1 MQDLSKFTL
10 PPDFR
15 GRGAFICQLW
25 WLVQAVFFATSPQ
38 FMYSW
43 RVFLL
48 RLFGADIGCN
58 VIIRPSARITYPWK
72 LSIDDNSWIGDQ
84 VELYN
89 LAEISIGKNSVISQR
104 SYICTGSHDHSKLDF
119 PIYAKPIAISDSV
132 WLATDVFVAPG
143 ITIKKN
149 VVVGARSSVFQDLA
163 ENCIYMGSPARY
175 VKSRT
180 ASSESSPT
188 I

>member
-1 MQDLSKFTL
+1 MQDLSKFRL
-10 PPDFR
+10 PPNFR
-15 GRGAFICQLW
+15 GRGAFVCQLW

-38 FMYSW
+38 FMYRW

-48 RLFGADIGCN
+48 RLFGAKIGNN

-72 LSIDDNSWIGDQ
+72 LLIDDNSWIGDQ

-119 PIYAKPIAISDSV
+119 TIFAKPIFIMDSA
-132 WLATDVFVAPG
+132 WIATDVFVAPG
-143 ITIKKN
+143 VTIHRN
-149 VVVGARSSVFQDLA
+149 VVVGARSSVFNDLS
-163 ENCIYMGSPARY
+163 ENCIYMGSPAKL
-175 VKSRT
+175 VKPRT
-180 ASSESSPT
+180 PSTVSSPT